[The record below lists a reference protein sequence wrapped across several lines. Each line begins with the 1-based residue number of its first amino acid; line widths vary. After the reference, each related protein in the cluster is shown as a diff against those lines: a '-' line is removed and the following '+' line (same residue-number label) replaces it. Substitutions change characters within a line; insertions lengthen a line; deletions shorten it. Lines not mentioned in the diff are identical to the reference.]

1 MSTINVR
8 PSRDAAGS
16 AAYVLYGHG
25 YKGRVK
31 LLSGELRTRAG
42 SFAIRVAGDNTATP
56 LAFVERAQALAS
68 AHGRKNQL
76 QSYVLAFSPDEFD
89 VTKQEDLDRIRDVA
103 VELAER
109 MHSADFMVVVH
120 ADSAGKHGH
129 AHVLVTNHD
138 DLTGGS
144 LQRYTAWKHGL
155 RQLNDE
161 LMRDEG
167 LQVLPDPEEPKPD
180 WELRRE
186 AFKPG
191 GFEQV
196 LGDKVLAA
204 LIDSRSANQDAFEQ
218 VLAEHG
224 VALAVTNRDGWSY
237 KMRRDDNGKL
247 GRKKASGL
255 TPEFTAE
262 GAQQIFDYHAQKG
275 KKHGSTG
282 SDGTGGRAAS
292 RYSDAGGLD
301 LRARRRQA
309 ADREADEYRRGA
321 ERVYQADGRGADEA
335 PGSAVDLAAARAALD
350 GIARRRGEDQAERD
364 RKHSRRSRSAAQRER
379 TREAARRI
387 VDEEVGPGS
396 TVGIEDG
403 PHGAGDH
410 DLGFG

>member
-25 YKGRVK
+25 YKGRVE
-31 LLSGELRTRAG
+31 LLSGEPWTRAG
-42 SFAIRVAGDNTATP
+42 SFAIRVAGDDTATP

-120 ADSAGKHGH
+120 ADSAGKHGL

-138 DLTGGS
+138 DLTDGS

-180 WELRRE
+180 WELLRE

-191 GFEQV
+191 G
-196 LGDKVLAA
+196 
-204 LIDSRSANQDAFEQ
+204 FEQ

-247 GRKKASGL
+247 GRKKAYGL

-262 GAQQIFDYHAQKG
+262 GAQQIFDYHAQKEE
-275 KKHGSTG
+275 KHGSTG

-309 ADREADEYRRGA
+309 ADREADEYRRGP
-321 ERVYQADGRGADEA
+321 ERLYQADGRGADEA

-350 GIARRRGEDQAERD
+350 GIARRDEDQAERD

-379 TREAARRI
+379 TREVARRI
-387 VDEEVGPGS
+387 VHEEVGPGS
-396 TVGIEDG
+396 TVGAEDG
-403 PHGAGDH
+403 PHGAEDN
-410 DLGFG
+410 DFSLG